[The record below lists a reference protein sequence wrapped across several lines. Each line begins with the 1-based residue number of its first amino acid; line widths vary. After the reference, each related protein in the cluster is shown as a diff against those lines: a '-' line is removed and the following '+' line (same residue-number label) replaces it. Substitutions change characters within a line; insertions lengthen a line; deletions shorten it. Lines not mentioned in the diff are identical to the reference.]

1 MKGNKFLAAVLAA
14 SMAFSVVPA
23 TALSVFAES
32 ISTEASN
39 TAVSDA
45 TKQVTVTYEG
55 NEGNDV
61 TASKIQAKMVDLDGA
76 TYWDDTTSTEK
87 DVAESTDNDYNGD
100 GDTNDSVK
108 GKVAAAFDI
117 VKKLKLEPSFVQDG
131 NCIYSVDNV
140 TFTNADNWS
149 FNVYKAGETYTV
161 KIVTENTLNS
171 KVADA
176 LAAYFDSTEFET
188 TKDVS
193 LRNVDIAAKLNALSA
208 TDNAILSNSE
218 LTFGGDSTK
227 LASDGS
233 GTITVKVANGAS
245 TYAPAGTYKY
255 SFKANVT
262 VKDET
267 STSAIQKALATVNA
281 KTYPDWHA
289 KGSTT
294 ITGQSDT
301 SVDHNE
307 AALIK
312 KIEADLKDAGYTGSF
327 DASPAATTNNK
338 ATASADGTYKIDI
351 TGNNDVVNV
360 ALTYSSDQKI
370 ADTQKSLAK
379 FMAKGTAG
387 NTTANDYIATE
398 HKKTGTTSVP
408 GTPVAL
414 DDATKV
420 LGTSVY
426 TFGTNSTISTAVQSK
441 DAVKAVSNADAA
453 EAVKKIIDNQL
464 TKDSVNENGV
474 SVTVTPVNEAKAAD
488 DKYTVLE
495 KSTAATT
502 DAPGEVD
509 LLVTASIKN
518 DFYDWEDGNST
529 NKDPN
534 KKTTVNYLVKVST
547 NKLKD
552 NAATSITL
560 ADQTAILSGGYNTS
574 KNAVAGAAGEFTLVT
589 IKPTLEPEDTNTAVA
604 YKIKNSDGDVLSDV
618 DITGTKIYPNG
629 SSTEMKF
636 DDGVRTLKITEAGTY
651 TITATA
657 GDAETTMTLTV
668 LSRFKDVP
676 ATAYY
681 AKAVNWADSKDV
693 TDGVS
698 EDMFGTNTSV
708 TRAQYVTWLYRYAVS
723 EDSSVAIADD
733 DVKSAFSDVAT
744 DKYYAKAVQWA
755 VANGITDG
763 TSATTF
769 SPDQKI
775 SRAQA
780 ITMLWRMN
788 GKPYAGSGSE
798 LEPVVKFTD
807 VPANAYYTTAVT
819 WAVQSSK
826 DITDGTS
833 TTTFSPNADCTR
845 AQAITFIYRA
855 YA

>member
-23 TALSVFAES
+23 TALSVLADSFT
-32 ISTEASN
+32 TEASE
-39 TAVSDA
+39 TAVTTPA
-45 TKQVTVTYEG
+45 TQVTVTYEG
-55 NEGNDV
+55 NEGNDI
-61 TASKIQAKMVDLDGA
+61 TAAAIQTAMNGLNGA
-76 TYWDDTTSTEK
+76 SYWNDTTSAEK
-87 DVAESTDNDYNGD
+87 DVAESAGNDYNGD
-100 GDTNDSVK
+100 GDTDDTVK

-117 VKKLKLEPSFVQDG
+117 ANKLVSAGFKDAS
-131 NCIYSVDNV
+131 NKCTYSVDSIS
-140 TFTNADNWS
+140 FTNADNWS
-149 FNVYKAGETYTV
+149 FNAYKAGETYTV

-193 LRNVDIAAKLNALSA
+193 LRNVDIAAKLNAVD
-208 TDNAILSNSE
+208 TGILADST
-218 LTFGGDSTK
+218 LTFTGDSTK

-233 GTITVKVANGAS
+233 GTITVTVAAG
-245 TYAPAGTYKY
+245 TYGPAGTYKY

-267 STSAIQKALATVNA
+267 STSAIQKALAVVNA
-281 KTYPDWHA
+281 KTYPDWHGN
-289 KGSTT
+289 GSSTVSVSNTPVT
-294 ITGQSDT
+294 I
-301 SVDHNE
+301 DHNQN
-307 AALIK
+307 ALIK

-327 DASPAATTNNK
+327 AASPTATTNNK
-338 ATASADGTYKIDI
+338 ATASANGTYKIDI

-379 FMAKGTAG
+379 FMAKGSAG
-387 NTTANDYIATE
+387 TDGAGHDDYIATE
-398 HKKTGTTSVP
+398 HKKTDTA
-408 GTPVAL
+408 VAL
-414 DDATKV
+414 DDATEVK
-420 LGTSVY
+420 GSSVY
-426 TFGTNSTISTAVQSK
+426 TFGTDSTVSTAVQSK

-453 EAVKKIIDNQL
+453 AAVEKIINDQL

-474 SVTVTPVNEAKAAD
+474 SVTVTPVNKATLSSP
-488 DKYTVLE
+488 KYTVAE
-495 KSTAATT
+495 NSTAATT
-502 DAPGEVD
+502 DATGEVD

-518 DFYDWEDGNST
+518 DFYDWEDGDSI
-529 NKDPN
+529 NKDSN
-534 KKTTVNYLVKVST
+534 KKTTVNYLVKVTT

-560 ADQTAILSGGYNTS
+560 ADQTAILSGGYNTT
-574 KNAVAGAAGEFTLVT
+574 KNAAAGAAGEFTLVT
-589 IKPTLEPEDTNTAVA
+589 IKPTLEPEDTNTAVT

-763 TSATTF
+763 TGDNTF

-788 GKPYAGSGSE
+788 GKPYAGQGSE

-855 YA
+855 YV